1 MNPLEEILDI
11 TLDIDEL
18 YYNIGKHNKRR
29 MLLVKS
35 LLPYSIGDDIFILNQ
50 RHEGWFRLEDICHV
64 ESRMVKKDLIIII
77 HLGIR
82 AIGKKRTSIGE
93 FIIVRTYLNRD
104 MPLNVYDNALILEVR
119 KNGDR
124 QNG

>member
-1 MNPLEEILDI
+1 
-11 TLDIDEL
+11 
-18 YYNIGKHNKRR
+18 
-29 MLLVKS
+29 
-35 LLPYSIGDDIFILNQ
+35 
-50 RHEGWFRLEDICHV
+50 
-64 ESRMVKKDLIIII
+64 MVKKDLIIII

-104 MPLNVYDNALILEVR
+104 MPLNVYDEAMVLEVR

>member
-1 MNPLEEILDI
+1 MNPMEEILDI

-18 YYNIGKHNKRR
+18 YCNIGKHNKRR

-93 FIIVRTYLNRD
+93 FIKVRTYLNRD
-104 MPLNVYDNALILEVR
+104 TPLNVYDEAMVLEVR
-119 KNGDR
+119 KK
-124 QNG
+124 

>member
-1 MNPLEEILDI
+1 MNALEEILDI

-82 AIGKKRTSIGE
+82 AIGKKTSIGE

-104 MPLNVYDNALILEVR
+104 MPLNVYDEAMVLEVR